1 MPRNDRYTRDED
13 RTGSHDANL
22 AVAYVASGEMEA
34 LTVKSVLEAAGIEAT
49 LKMEAVT
56 KLLAMTIDGLGAVEI
71 LVPAARL
78 DEARAIINTPAEIV
92 EDSDIGTSNSDAPK
106 TSGSSS

>member
-1 MPRNDRYTRDED
+1 MPRDDGDTRAED
-13 RTGSHDANL
+13 RTASHDADL

-78 DEARAIINTPAEIV
+78 DEAHTIINTPAEIV
-92 EDSDIGTSNSDAPK
+92 DDSDIRKSDSDG
-106 TSGSSS
+106 SGSSS